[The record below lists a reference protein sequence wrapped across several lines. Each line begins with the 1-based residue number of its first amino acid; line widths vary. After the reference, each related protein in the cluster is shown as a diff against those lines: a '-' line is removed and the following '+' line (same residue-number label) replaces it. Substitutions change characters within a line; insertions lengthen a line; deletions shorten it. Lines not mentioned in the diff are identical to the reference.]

1 VPLAPDAA
9 PAGDVAGVVVADL
22 LSGVSFALGLLT
34 LGTGP
39 VVPGV
44 FGAPGAPGPDAGPAG
59 DVVAG
64 VVVADLFSGVSLALG
79 LVTPGTG
86 PVVPGGKGGAPFVP
100 GTGSALAL
108 GSALAF
114 GSMLGETLVCNG
126 VVAAPF

>member
-1 VPLAPDAA
+1 LGPLVVLAPDAG
-9 PAGDVAGVVVADL
+9 PAGVVVADL
-22 LSGVSFALGLLT
+22 FSGVSFALGVVT
-34 LGTGP
+34 PGTGP

-44 FGAPGAPGPDAGPAG
+44 FGAPGAPGPEAGPAG
-59 DVVAG
+59 GVVAG
-64 VVVADLFSGVSLALG
+64 VVVALFSGVSLALG

-114 GSMLGETLVCNG
+114 GSMLGETLVCKG
-126 VVAAPF
+126 GVAAPF

>member
-1 VPLAPDAA
+1 MVADVLGRLVVPAPDAG
-9 PAGDVAGVVVADL
+9 PAGDVVAGVVVADL
-22 LSGVSFALGLLT
+22 FSGVSFALGVVT
-34 LGTGP
+34 PGTGP

-86 PVVPGGKGGAPFVP
+86 PVVPGGNGGAPLVP
-100 GTGSALAL
+100 GIGRALSFDSA
-108 GSALAF
+108 
-114 GSMLGETLVCNG
+114 
-126 VVAAPF
+126 